1 MDDYVHHQCVKRARG
16 REGNKALFHR
26 DEKHLTLYN
35 TLYIQLRVKL
45 PAE

>member
-16 REGNKALFHR
+16 REGNKTLFHR
-26 DEKHLTLYN
+26 DEKPLTLYN